1 MKASVQSSG
10 MKILFLDIDG
20 VCNSRAYLYRL
31 RAKNKKATLWY
42 GIDPEAAKLVRRI
55 VKETGCKVVLSSTWR
70 LYEDG
75 SAQVKREVC
84 YFIDKTKDMQAG
96 AKRGFVPRG
105 DEIDEWLSRHKSVT
119 QYAILDD
126 DADFHPHQ
134 WLFKMSFAE
143 GLTADI
149 AQAVI
154 DHLNAADRSYKTL
167 A

>member
-1 MKASVQSSG
+1 

-70 LYEDG
+70 MYADG
-75 SAQVKREVC
+75 RAQVKREVC
-84 YFIDKTKDMQAG
+84 YFVDCTKDLQAG
-96 AKRGFVPRG
+96 SKRGFVDRG
-105 DEIDEWLSRHKSVT
+105 LEVEEWLDRHKSVR

-126 DADFHPHQ
+126 DSDFMPHQ
-134 WLFKMSFAE
+134 WLFKTSFDT
-143 GLTADI
+143 GLTEDI

-154 DHLNAADRSYKTL
+154 DHLNAIDR
-167 A
+167 